1 MTMQQTEYQ
10 NNTPEQ
16 VREYLQTAADI
27 VEAVDIPPDL
37 VPAAFVQAVQ
47 LVAAR
52 QVVLEQIG
60 LGVGIAGLNQH

>member
-1 MTMQQTEYQ
+1 MSMRQTEYP

-37 VPAAFVQAVQ
+37 IPHAFVQAIN
-47 LVAAR
+47 LIAAK
-52 QVVLEQIG
+52 QVVLEQVG
-60 LGVGIAGLNQH
+60 LGVGLVGPNQH